1 MVVIPAVRLP
11 SGSGV
16 RTPID
21 IKLKPKWQ
29 FDTNRRVFVSES
41 GEEFALRGQLPKNS
55 RIVYRVP
62 SLVGTDPAR
71 LSKSEKDLQRYM
83 HVILPPSESP
93 AKYVDVVRGWPPV
106 AAAHVAPEVSLPS
119 KV

>member
-1 MVVIPAVRLP
+1 VVIPAVRLP

-21 IKLKPKWQ
+21 IKLKPKWH

-41 GEEFALRGQLPKNS
+41 GEEFTPRGQLPKNS
-55 RIVYRVP
+55 RIVYKVP

-71 LSKSEKDLQRYM
+71 LSKSEKGLQRYM

-93 AKYVDVVRGWPPV
+93 AQYVDVVRGWPPV
-106 AAAHVAPEVSLPS
+106 AAAQVAPEISLPS
-119 KV
+119 KA